1 MGFNQ
6 GLVQN
11 FGQSKTNL
19 YHFEL
24 GIPKTAKTKIGN
36 IPLKY
41 SNHAKNAAQD
51 DRNGQITLPV
61 RLDTNSAQ
69 VIEVE
74 MCGTETVKVVYR
86 VPYNKDFDLVL
97 VVMPRDGFT
106 KTVWLN
112 SNKDLHKTLQAH
124 RYSKITG

>member
-6 GLVQN
+6 N
-11 FGQSKTNL
+11 FNQVKTNL

-24 GIPKTAKTKIGN
+24 GIPKSARTKIGN
-36 IPLKY
+36 IPLRY
-41 SNHAKNAAQD
+41 SAHALNAAQD
-51 DRNGQITLPV
+51 DRNGQIALPV
-61 RLDTNSAQ
+61 RLNTNDAQ

-74 MCGTETVKVVYR
+74 MRGSETLKVVYR

-97 VVMPRDGFT
+97 VVIPYNGMT

-112 SNKDLHKTLQAH
+112 SKKDLHRTLDKS
-124 RYSKITG
+124 RYAQVAR